1 MVSSVLMAASTIQIN
16 TRYLD
21 PARGSSRLGF
31 SEAVASAVR
40 DDMLRRNCVRSVH
53 LWLVPGGGPPPPE
66 AYNLRKGQIRESG
79 NCFFAYNMTD
89 GRVEPSLMLS
99 DKPYLFPDALERL
112 VVSRRYSNHQRN
124 KRPRN
129 GGELPAKPTF
139 SSHPLCAGSGHQHHC
154 FHAFPL
160 LRSTAHLLRLPF
172 ELQSLA
178 DIVIK
183 TSSSSSTSPNC
194 AGGVDL
200 WTSIASCMGLSP
212 HPLDACDGRAD
223 ATCGV
228 CGFMNKLGPRKVGAL
243 LF

>member
-89 GRVEPSLMLS
+89 GRVVDVTAMS
-99 DKPYLFPDALERL
+99 DKRRYLLFPDPLELL
-112 VVSRRYSNHQRN
+112 VS
-124 KRPRN
+124 
-129 GGELPAKPTF
+129 
-139 SSHPLCAGSGHQHHC
+139 
-154 FHAFPL
+154 
-160 LRSTAHLLRLPF
+160 
-172 ELQSLA
+172 
-178 DIVIK
+178 
-183 TSSSSSTSPNC
+183 
-194 AGGVDL
+194 
-200 WTSIASCMGLSP
+200 LSP
-212 HPLDACDGRAD
+212 I
-223 ATCGV
+223 
-228 CGFMNKLGPRKVGAL
+228 
-243 LF
+243 